1 MKRPRIGLIGYYGY
15 GNYGDELFHVVFRKI
30 FHDCDLVTMQDNQ
43 TRPYYNKDLKE
54 KIASMDCLLIGGG
67 DLVIG
72 SYWTDQYFEDPFL
85 AKPIYIHGVGVPTW
99 SREDPKIVERLAKF
113 FRHKSVRHINVRDQ
127 ESRAWIEEKL
137 APSVPVTVTSDMVC
151 ALDIPNPPKRQ
162 GPPVFGL
169 ITRKQMPGE
178 IHWKNVTA
186 LCDKARSLGYEVKNI
201 ILGTGGDRT
210 DDLVG
215 LAEFPYPHMR
225 TVQSENLVELTR
237 EIGSCDVI
245 ASMKFHGCVVSTLY
259 GIPAITTITTDK
271 FRNFFQAIER
281 PELIAHHTHTNLA
294 DRLAPF
300 MARIPRLTRDHL
312 RRSAIGGL
320 AELRRAMLDEFA

>member
-1 MKRPRIGLIGYYGY
+1 
-15 GNYGDELFHVVFRKI
+15 
-30 FHDCDLVTMQDNQ
+30 
-43 TRPYYNKDLKE
+43 
-54 KIASMDCLLIGGG
+54 
-67 DLVIG
+67 
-72 SYWTDQYFEDPFL
+72 
-85 AKPIYIHGVGVPTW
+85 
-99 SREDPKIVERLAKF
+99 
-113 FRHKSVRHINVRDQ
+113 
-127 ESRAWIEEKL
+127 
-137 APSVPVTVTSDMVC
+137 
-151 ALDIPNPPKRQ
+151 
-162 GPPVFGL
+162 
-169 ITRKQMPGE
+169 MPGE